1 MGVHPFIYSCTDL
14 KFKML
19 FDAFKVLLW
28 DVKLLLNS
36 YCSEIPFNLPRC
48 MMMMMIIII
57 TVAVQGSLK

>member
-1 MGVHPFIYSCTDL
+1 MV
-14 KFKML
+14 

-48 MMMMMIIII
+48 MMMKMIIII
-57 TVAVQGSLK
+57 TVVVQGSLK

>member
-1 MGVHPFIYSCTDL
+1 MF
-14 KFKML
+14 

-48 MMMMMIIII
+48 VMMMMIIII
-57 TVAVQGSLK
+57 TAVVQGSLK